1 MNKEEVIKIICAIS
15 DKIDEEKDFLT
26 QLDNDIADGDHGINL
41 AKGFA
46 AVKEMIQDSSQ
57 DDIGVLF
64 KNTGMKLVTTVGG
77 AAGPLYGTAFL
88 RAANIMNGKNEITI
102 NDFVTCLDAAIEGVQ
117 FRGKAI
123 QGEKTMLDA
132 MIPAI
137 KEIKKSVENG
147 NDTKTALSNGVKAA
161 FDGVEYTKTI
171 AATKGRASYIGER
184 SIGHQDPG
192 ATSFSFIL
200 ETIYKEIN

>member
-41 AKGFA
+41 AKGFT

-57 DDIGVLF
+57 DDIGTLF

-88 RAANIMNGKNEITI
+88 RAANVMNGKNEITI
-102 NDFVTCLDAAIEGVQ
+102 NDFVACLDAAIEGVQ

-132 MIPAI
+132 MIPSAN
-137 KEIKKSVENG
+137 EIKKSLENG
-147 NDTKTALSNGVKAA
+147 NDAKTALSNGVKAA